1 MKTNYDLIYQDIIS
15 KLDHKPNILL
25 HSCCGP
31 CSSSV
36 IDTLKDYFN
45 ITIYYYNPNV
55 EPKEEYEKRKKEQ
68 IRLINELGN
77 VNYIDCDYDNEAF
90 LEASKGYEKE
100 KEGGL
105 RCSKCFYLRMKKTAI
120 KAKEND
126 FEYFGTTLT
135 VSPHKNSQI
144 INEIGKEISEELD
157 VKYLFSD
164 FKKHNGYL
172 KSIELSKKY
181 NLYRQDY
188 CGCHYS
194 NWHNIEE

>member
-15 KLDHKPNILL
+15 KLDHKPSVLL

-105 RCSKCFYLRMKKTAI
+105 RCSKCFYLRMKNTAL
-120 KAKEND
+120 KAKKNN

>member
-1 MKTNYDLIYQDIIS
+1 MKTNYDLIYQDIIKS
-15 KLDHKPNILL
+15 LDHKPTILL

-36 IDTLKDYFN
+36 IDTLKDYFK
-45 ITIYYYNPNV
+45 ITIYYYNPNI
-55 EPKEEYEKRKKEQ
+55 EPKEEYEKRKSEQ
-68 IRLINELGN
+68 IRLIKELGN
-77 VNYIDCDYDNEAF
+77 IDYIDSDYDNASF
-90 LEASKGYEKE
+90 LFSSKGLEQE

-105 RCSKCFYLRMKKTAI
+105 RCPKCFYLRMSKTAL
-120 KAKEND
+120 KAKEED

-144 INEIGKEISEELD
+144 INELGKKIEEETNI
-157 VKYLFSD
+157 KYLYSD

-188 CGCHYS
+188 CGCHFS
-194 NWHNIEE
+194 NWHNTPE

>member
-1 MKTNYDLIYQDIIS
+1 MKTNYDLIFQELINKIEG
-15 KLDHKPNILL
+15 KPRLLL

-36 IDTLKDYFN
+36 IESLKDYFD
-45 ITIYYYNPNV
+45 ITVYYYNPNI

-68 IRLINELGN
+68 IRLINELG
-77 VNYIDCDYDNEAF
+77 YISYLDCDYDNKSFIET
-90 LEASKGYEKE
+90 SKGYENE

-105 RCSKCFYLRMKKTAI
+105 RCSKCFYLRMNKTAI
-120 KAKEND
+120 VAKNKK

-144 INEIGKEISEELD
+144 INEIGHKIEKDKNI
-157 VKYLFSD
+157 KYLYGD

-194 NWHNIEE
+194 NWHNLNE

>member
-15 KLDHKPNILL
+15 KLDHKPSILL

-36 IDTLKDYFN
+36 IDTLKDYFT
-45 ITIYYYNPNV
+45 ITVLYYNPNI
-55 EPKEEYEKRKKEQ
+55 EPKDEYEKRKQEQ
-68 IRLINELGN
+68 IRLIKELGY
-77 VNYIDCDYDNEAF
+77 VNYLDCDYDNDSF
-90 LEASKGYEKE
+90 LEVAKGLEGE

-105 RCSKCFYLRMKKTAI
+105 RCPKCFYLRMNKIALI
-120 KAKEND
+120 AKENN

-144 INEIGKEISEELD
+144 INEIGRQIEEETKI
-157 VKYLFSD
+157 KYLFSD

-172 KSIELSKKY
+172 KVLNYQK
-181 NLYRQDY
+181 
-188 CGCHYS
+188 
-194 NWHNIEE
+194 NIIYIAKTIVDATFLIGIT